1 MRMHKTWTWVG
12 AFGPDLMLCAAVARV
27 GPARTS
33 WWAVWDGT
41 RLHER
46 THRRLGPVDVT
57 PLRVSVR
64 DVFDLHVDPGAG
76 WPAASGDAWTVKRPA
91 AVYGTAL
98 GRPVDLAGLVDES
111 GGYHP
116 RETAWWWSAGA
127 GVLADGRP
135 VTWNL
140 VDGLHDDVEES
151 ERAVWIEGVPRH
163 VGPQPFHGLS
173 GVGELRFT
181 AVATRTRRENYGLI
195 ASDYEQPFGRFT
207 GSLPGAGPLRAGWG
221 VMERHRARW

>member
-57 PLRVSVR
+57 PLRVFVR
-64 DVFDLHVDPGAG
+64 GVLDLHVDPGAG

-116 RETAWWWSAGA
+116 RDTAWWWSAGA

-151 ERAVWIEGVPRH
+151 ERAVWIEGIPRH

-181 AVATRTRRENYGLI
+181 AVATRARRENYGLI

-207 GSLPGAGPLRAGWG
+207 GSLPAAGPLHAGWG